1 MLEYQAPVEAAFA
14 FVKRISC
21 EVFVENIVAP
31 DFCSVREKL
40 VRVLQGAIGDIQAF
54 AAGGLSIVGE
64 PRRSAGCNMASQ
76 RTG

>member
-40 VRVLQGAIGDIQAF
+40 VRVLQGAIGDI
-54 AAGGLSIVGE
+54 
-64 PRRSAGCNMASQ
+64 
-76 RTG
+76 